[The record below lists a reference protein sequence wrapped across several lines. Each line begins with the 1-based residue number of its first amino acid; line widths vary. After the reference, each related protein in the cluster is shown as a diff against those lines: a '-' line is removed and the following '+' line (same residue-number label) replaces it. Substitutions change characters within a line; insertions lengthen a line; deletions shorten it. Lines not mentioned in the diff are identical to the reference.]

1 MRLDQQHSPYRP
13 GKGNGERKFGAGKSR
28 LNFTG
33 HLDLGKGKITR
44 WFFLFL
50 FFRSTFNISMRFGSR
65 RKSSIFFLVLGICL
79 VALAIALYVGWI
91 LLSLEQI
98 VFLVLGIIFFAL
110 IITGLVLNTLFLIR
124 EIRRNEQ
131 HNAFLNAVTHELKTP
146 IASIRLYLET
156 LRSREVTPEK
166 QQEFYGIM
174 LADSDRLLNT
184 VEQILQASRAREQK
198 RRSAFS
204 PIELVS
210 LLTQSIERIKT
221 RYNLD
226 PSAIAFNPPSH
237 EITISGNAPELETV
251 FTNLLDNAVKY
262 AGNEVKIL
270 VSVKDSDEKT
280 VEIRFK
286 DFGIGVA
293 RPELKRI
300 FKRFYRGESADT
312 QKTKGTGLGLFIAG
326 SVIAK
331 HGGKI
336 WAESKGDE
344 RGSRFI
350 VRLPKTAARKI

>member
-1 MRLDQQHSPYRP
+1 
-13 GKGNGERKFGAGKSR
+13 
-28 LNFTG
+28 
-33 HLDLGKGKITR
+33 
-44 WFFLFL
+44 
-50 FFRSTFNISMRFGSR
+50 MRFGSR

-79 VALAIALYVGWI
+79 VTLAIALYVGWI

-156 LRSREVTPEK
+156 LQKRDVIPDK
-166 QQEFYGIM
+166 QQEFYNIM

-184 VEQILQASRAREQK
+184 VEQVLQASRARESKQL
-198 RRSAFS
+198 RGSSSIDLNA
-204 PIELVS
+204 
-210 LLTQSIERIKT
+210 LLLQSIERIRT

-226 PSAIAFNPPSH
+226 PAAITYKTPDH
-237 EITISGNAPELETV
+237 EINIAGDMAELETV

-262 AGNEVKIL
+262 AGDGVKIL
-270 VSVKDSDEKT
+270 VSIKDLDEKH

-286 DFGIGVA
+286 DFGIGVSRA
-293 RPELKRI
+293 ELKRI
-300 FKRFYRGESADT
+300 FRRFYRVRNAESE
-312 QKTKGTGLGLFIAG
+312 KTKGTGLGLFIAG
-326 SVIAK
+326 SVIKK

-350 VRLPKTAARKI
+350 VRLPKLTVKKV